1 MARTNKNCAHFQP
14 DYAVPPGETLLDVME
29 AQGLDQTKLAA
40 LVGLSRKTINEIVQA
55 KGPLTA
61 ETAVRLE
68 AVLGLPASFWNN
80 LEANYRQALARIEA
94 SSKAEAAVSQANAF
108 PIKELVRRG
117 HLHSIL
123 KGPDL
128 VLALQKL
135 FGVAE
140 LPLLEARF
148 EMAGVQFR
156 ASAKA
161 EKPKPALY
169 AWLLEAEKMAAEMT
183 HVESKF
189 DKGALVKAIPTLR
202 EMGLRPLQESLPQL
216 QGECARLGVSVV
228 HVPCYPG
235 VGAHGATFWYRAR
248 PVIVIGDHYKREDIL
263 WFTFFHE
270 VHHVLSGGRKLVY
283 VEFGRSAKDDPEEQA
298 ADAFAADTL
307 LERTAWEAF
316 CAAGR
321 FDGAAICDF
330 AGRQCVHPG
339 VVVGRLQHERRIP
352 ANKCVELLRRL

>member
-1 MARTNKNCAHFQP
+1 MARTNKNGVQFNP
-14 DYAVPPGETLLDVME
+14 DYAVPPGDTLLEVME
-29 AQGLDQTKLAA
+29 AQGLDQTRLAA
-40 LVGLSRKTINEIVQA
+40 LAGLSRKTINEIVQA

-80 LEANYRQALARIEA
+80 LEANYREALARIEA
-94 SSKAEAAVSQANAF
+94 RNKAEAAVSQAKAF
-108 PIKELVRRG
+108 PLKELVRRG

-140 LPLLEARF
+140 LPLLKDRF

-156 ASAKA
+156 ASANA

-169 AWLLEAEKMAAEMT
+169 AWLLDAEKKAAAT
-183 HVESKF
+183 TDVETTF
-189 DKGALVKAIPTLR
+189 DKAALVEAIPMLR
-202 EMGLRPLQESLPQL
+202 QMGLRPLQESLPQL
-216 QGECARLGVSVV
+216 QRACARLGAFVV

-235 VGAHGATFWYRAR
+235 VGAHGATFWYHGR

-270 VHHVLSGGRKLVY
+270 LHHVLSGGRKVVY
-283 VEFGRSAKDDPEEQA
+283 VEFGRSAKEDAEEQA
-298 ADAFAADTL
+298 ADTFAADTL
-307 LERTAWEAF
+307 LERSAWEAF

-321 FDGAAICDF
+321 FDGAAISDF
-330 AGRQCVHPG
+330 AGMQGVHPG
-339 VVVGRLQHERRIP
+339 VVVGRLQHERRIR
-352 ANKCVELLRRL
+352 ANQCVELLRRL